1 MSTRTVPN
9 SIATSLEGSTTTLF
23 RTLALAGVLVLLAAI
38 VFTLSEITRTVGG
51 TQSLYLLVLTMVIAA
66 TILAH
71 AIRPRTALAIGL
83 GATAIGFL
91 YYLEAA
97 GYNPGAAAAQADK
110 FISDTITLAT
120 GMPLIQMLEAGIWTL
135 GFAPAPVFLTWY
147 LAMRERYVLSVVPGG
162 VALLFLVLTTDAGI
176 GVTLVGV
183 VGGIAAVGFGEL
195 DRHEG
200 SIAQADVLAIMFAI
214 IVFLSM
220 TITFVPGGAASPTF
234 LLESEPGT
242 LDGAVDSDPD
252 RSTITGSVD
261 LSPEV
266 HFTVVTEEP
275 SYWRTGVYDR
285 YTGDSWVRSGP
296 DAPYDD
302 VGLPEPDG
310 EYETA
315 KHTITIERQ
324 FGVMPVA
331 TNPTALDGDV
341 TAHTRVSDHGQ
352 PMPDGPLIAGDTYN
366 VESAVLEADPTTLN
380 EAGTEYPEPITE
392 YYLQMPESRSDEFA
406 ARTDEIIAESDA
418 ETPYEKAAAIERYF
432 QDGYDYTL
440 EVDRP
445 GGNAAE
451 EFLLEMDEGYCV
463 YFATTMTQ
471 MLRSEGIPARYATG
485 YTTGQQVDDNEYV
498 VRGLDAHAW
507 VEVYFPDQGWVV
519 FEPTPSSSR
528 DATHQERLEQ
538 AREDNESGVDT
549 DQSEDVPVDGPEEN
563 ESVPDV
569 DGDIDDL
576 LDPNDTSD
584 DPSGNET
591 NDTNDTNDTPGGPGG
606 PQDPL
611 QPGNPSEDGT
621 GGTGGVDSTDEDE
634 EDLIPFAPGDLLVGV
649 ALLIGLAAGG
659 HRAGVGSLVSREVSR
674 YWHGFRSDP
683 TEDTV
688 RAYER
693 LELVLA
699 RRFRPRKRGESRR
712 QYVDSLERVG
722 LTDPRARRVLECY
735 ERAHYGG
742 GVDEA
747 TADEAVSLVTALA
760 RERAPLVGRLWR

>member
-1 MSTRTVPN
+1 MSTRTLPN

-23 RTLALAGVLVLLAAI
+23 RTLALAGILVLLAAI

-51 TQSLYLLVLTMVIAA
+51 TESLYLLVLTMILAA

-97 GYNPGAAAAQADK
+97 GYAPGAAVGQAGK
-110 FISDTITLAT
+110 FLSDTITLAT

-242 LDGAVDSDPD
+242 LDGAVDGDPD

-275 SYWRTGVYDR
+275 TYWRTGCTTATRAIRGSGAARTQPTTTSASPNRTGVRDGQAYDYHR
-285 YTGDSWVRSGP
+285 AS
-296 DAPYDD
+296 A
-302 VGLPEPDG
+302 E
-310 EYETA
+310 
-315 KHTITIERQ
+315 
-324 FGVMPVA
+324 VMPVA

-366 VESAVLEADPTTLN
+366 VESAVLEADPTILN

-392 YYLQMPESRSDEFA
+392 YYLQMPESRSDEFD
-406 ARTDEIIAESDA
+406 ARTDEILAESDA
-418 ETPYEKAAAIERYF
+418 ETPYEKAATIEQYF

-451 EFLLEMDEGYCV
+451 AFLLEMDEGYCV

-549 DQSEDVPVDGPEEN
+549 NGSEDVPVDGPEEN

-576 LDPNDTSD
+576 LDQNDTDD

-606 PQDPL
+606 PRDPL
-611 QPGNPSEDGT
+611 QPGNPSGDGT
-621 GGTGGVDSTDEDE
+621 GGTGGVDSSDEDE
-634 EDLIPFAPGDLLVGV
+634 EDLIPLAPGDLLVGV

-659 HRAGVGSLVSREVSR
+659 HRAGVGSLVSREVNR
-674 YWHGFRSDP
+674 YWHGFRGDP

-693 LELVLA
+693 L
-699 RRFRPRKRGESRR
+699 GSSSR
-712 QYVDSLERVG
+712 VASGPANVG
-722 LTDPRARRVLECY
+722 NHHASTSIRSSAS
-735 ERAHYGG
+735 A
-742 GVDEA
+742 
-747 TADEAVSLVTALA
+747 
-760 RERAPLVGRLWR
+760 